1 MSKYVLAFAI
11 SVLAAGSV
19 LFPSPLRADDAAP
32 GQFGAT
38 RYGGVSLYNGSS
50 ERARLVPLF
59 PSASDAVREGF
70 VRVINR
76 SEAGGEV
83 AIAAIDDTG
92 LRVETPVLSLNANE
106 TVHFNSGD
114 LEQGNASK
122 GLTGG
127 TGAGTGDWRLELSS
141 DLDIEVL
148 AYIRTEDGFLTAM
161 HDMVERGAT
170 GHRVALFNPGRNRN
184 QKSLLRLI
192 NPGTEQAGV
201 TISGIDDAGTA
212 SDATVGISL
221 PAGGATTI
229 SAAAL
234 ESEADRNGQD
244 ENGAGFSGVDGALGP
259 GTGKWQ
265 LMVTADHPVLVM
277 SLLMSPTGHLTN
289 LSTAPYRTDSGA
301 GVVRQVAENTE
312 AGAAIGDP
320 VTADFGTA
328 AALTHS
334 LEGPDAESF
343 AVDAP
348 SGQLR
353 TREGVTY
360 DFEAKSAFELIVRVT
375 DGLGAVMRVPVTV
388 EVTDVDEPPGKPSP
402 PEVEGVSSRSARV
415 SWNEPE
421 NMGPAI
427 ADYDVEY
434 RRPGAQE
441 HTDAEHEGVEREIE
455 IDGLRQGTD
464 YEFRVRASNAEG
476 IGDWSEPTTGR
487 GRSGGGGGGG
497 GGGVLPPS
505 NQPPVFQGP
514 SSFTLPEN
522 RMEVGTVRASNATT
536 YTIANGTDGAEF
548 QIDDAGALQ
557 FQSPP
562 DYERPTDVATSDP
575 PDDARNN
582 TYVVAVVAT
591 HETGGNALNTTA
603 TVTVTVTDTAF
614 EAPEITNVTVLSST
628 EISVS
633 WRPRDNAG
641 PPIQDYDLQYRA
653 VGDRDFTD
661 GDHRGLSTSATLR
674 DLAPSTDYEIQV
686 QAVNGNGPSQW
697 SASTTATTD
706 VNRPPT
712 FSSAPIQ
719 RNLPENTDAG
729 ENVGAP
735 LTADD
740 PDRDQ
745 LTYRLGGR
753 DAASFDLETDSA
765 QLKTRTGIDYDF
777 EKKERYE
784 LTVTADDGHGGRAS
798 TDVEVTVTDLNEPPA
813 EVARPTV
820 QASTLSSLTIDWNAP
835 ANTGPPISDYDYR
848 YRRDTAG
855 QPWTEVTNTPL
866 RATEVEIVNLMS
878 QNRYAVEVLA
888 KNDEG
893 DSGWSE
899 PATGTTDNNQAPRF
913 RDGSSTTRRFPENTT
928 GMHDIGTP
936 VEATDSDGGTL
947 EYSLEGSATGRF
959 DLDTNSGQLRTRST
973 EVYDHEEA
981 ARHDVTVRVLDGQ
994 GGSAAIDVA
1003 IEVTDVR
1010 EPPARPDKP
1019 RVSTL
1024 SSKRLMV
1031 RWTAP
1036 DNTGPPIMAYDYRY
1050 RAASGWT
1057 TVLSTTPTDTEVEI
1071 ERLTPDTDYEVQ
1083 VLATNDEGSSAWSDS
1098 GMATTDPNQ
1107 APVFAEGATARRAL
1121 AENTAAQSDFD
1132 VPVAATDGNDDPLT
1146 YRLGGTDAS
1155 RFTLD
1160 EDSGQLSTR
1169 SGFVPNHE
1177 DKADYSVTVSAR
1189 DDQGSE
1195 ASIDVTIDVTDLDE
1209 PPATPSAP
1217 SRAGGTSTTL
1227 RMTWPAP
1234 ANTGP
1239 DIDDYDYHYR
1249 EQSSGDHWTEVTNT
1263 AIDAPD
1269 VTLEDL
1275 DPDTTYDVEARA
1287 HNAEGTSA
1295 WGATGFGKTNANR
1308 APAFDEGSSA
1318 GRSLPENSAG
1328 FVDIG
1333 GPLTATDRDDDKLTY
1348 ELEGTDAGSFNIDP
1362 SNGQLSTRGID
1373 YDHES
1378 KSSYQV
1384 TAKVSDVWRGE
1395 DTITVN
1401 ITVTDQLEP
1410 PLTPDRPNVYGETP
1424 YALEVKW
1431 EIPIN
1436 VGRPDIASYDLQ
1448 YRKSGMG
1455 RYMAAGTFTDTVGPI
1470 SGLEPETAYQV
1481 QVLARN
1487 AEGVS
1492 GWSQPGEGSTLI
1504 VVPEVD
1510 SVDFGSDP
1518 GTDKTYKQ
1526 DDTIQVTVKFTEDV
1540 TVNTAG
1546 GTPEIDLVIDSI
1558 TRKAEYA
1565 AGSSTATE
1573 VAFEYVVMADDVD
1586 TNGASIR
1593 ANSLEANGGTIKKSG
1608 ATLDASLLH
1617 AGQTD
1622 NANHKVDGKAPALVS
1637 AIANADRLTLTFS
1650 ERLAATPLPAPA
1662 DFTVQVAG
1670 TERDVSG
1677 VAASGTAVVLTL
1689 DSVVTPTDSVTVT
1702 YAGNGTNPIR
1712 DPAGNPAPAFS
1723 GHSADNLTA
1732 GVCGRTTQVRDVLVD
1747 KAGVSGCADVTTAD
1761 LDAITELYLGSEGI
1775 SSLKDGDFDGLTALE
1790 SLNLAENSLS
1800 DLPRDIFSE
1809 LTALTRLNLADNE
1822 FSTLPGVF
1830 SYLSELELLDLNANQ
1845 LSDLPSGVFSAL
1857 TGLTTLWLAKNEF
1870 TTLPSNAFADVSTL
1884 TFIDLER
1891 NDLANPE
1898 GDAFAGLTDLER
1910 LWLGGNQ
1917 FTSLPDSFLLGLES
1931 LNQLDLS
1938 ANPVDPLPIS
1948 VTLSLVSSGL
1958 VQASVPAGAPFEIF
1972 VPIRVE
1978 NGSIVGGADGVMIEQ
1993 GATRGNVVKV
2003 SGASGTRAAV
2013 SADIGRL
2020 PDPPRYDIG
2029 YTLVRADDL
2038 PLEALAGTREI
2049 VLRPASLTVR
2059 EGGSNGYSV
2068 LLRTR
2073 PSDTVTLSVTTPT
2086 GLTANPSSLT
2096 FTADDWH
2103 TPRTVTLNAAT
2114 DTDTI
2119 DNTVAVTH
2127 QATGGDYASL
2137 AATLPVT
2144 VAETVADTNTDPA
2157 FSSAEA
2163 FTVTEHEASVGTVIA
2178 ADGDTEDSVTGY
2190 TLGGADGG
2198 LFEITLDGALRF
2210 ATPPDHEKP
2219 GDVASSNPANDADNN
2234 EYIVTVTA
2242 ASGAGT
2248 RRRTTTQT
2256 ITVTVEDESEP
2267 PGRPPAPDVFASS
2280 VSSKVLFLEPGRR
2293 PIHNTGPEITEYN
2306 IQLREKDSGPFIL
2319 QSYDRPTLDVPLT
2332 GFDSGTT
2339 YEIQV
2344 RTVNDEG
2351 DGDWS
2356 PTAEATTPV
2365 NQLPRLISRELPSGA
2380 RATAGGTVQIFD
2392 VDDAFEDPDGE
2403 ILRLEVSSRDTAVAT
2418 ASMEAGFVAVKPLTA
2433 GEATIVVTASDLD
2446 DHRVEGT
2453 FNVSVQTP
2461 TVPDPTVS
2469 IDSSGDILAL
2479 EFSDDFTA
2487 GERRAYEVAIRQK
2500 SPRGGWRTF
2509 CGSVENEAQTARS
2522 LVLSQHSAIGSF
2534 SEPGVTYEAIYRYIG
2549 SSCSSTS
2556 DPIWSRVAEA
2566 TAPGTSSFDI
2576 DLVFLGSISSTHRN
2590 TLQRA
2595 ATRWEQVFTTS
2606 LPDVDFSAQPYPANR
2621 CLSGQEEI
2629 ADVVDDLR
2637 IYVQVTSIDGE
2648 GGTLAWA
2655 GTCTNRASSS
2665 LPIVSRMRLD
2675 SDDLDSNSSTTIEGI
2690 IMHEIAHALGFGT
2703 RWRRHSLVRYP
2714 SVGPGDNLVV
2724 PAPDTHFT
2732 GALATAAFDTAGGAD
2747 YENGK
2752 VPVQNTGTEGN
2763 RDSHWRESVFN
2774 HELMTPFL
2782 GLSPPPS
2789 LSAIT
2794 IQSMADMGYAVDV
2807 ARAESY
2813 TLPTPP
2819 SGLVP
2824 KRSPAPSAE
2833 PEHCVVIPGGTL
2845 IKTGSRTILPA
2856 GAIKVRGSAPRSAR

>member
-83 AIAAIDDTG
+83 AIAAIDDAG
-92 LRVETPVLSLNANE
+92 LRVETPVLSLDANE
-106 TVHFNSGD
+106 TAHFNSGD

-360 DFEAKSAFELIVRVT
+360 DFEAKSVFELIVRVT

-441 HTDAEHEGVEREIE
+441 HTNAEHEGVEREIE
-455 IDGLRQGTD
+455 IDGLRPGTD

-487 GRSGGGGGGG
+487 GRSGGGGGGGGEGGG

-522 RMEVGTVRASNATT
+522 RMEVGTVRASNAAA
-536 YTIANGTDGAEF
+536 YDIAPGSDGAKF
-548 QIDDAGALQ
+548 QIDNAGALQ
-557 FQSPP
+557 FQAPP
-562 DYERPTDVATSDP
+562 DYERPTDVTTSDP
-575 PDDARNN
+575 PDAARNN
-582 TYVVAVVAT
+582 TYVVPVIAT
-591 HETGGNALNTTA
+591 RGTGADALSTTA

-614 EAPEITNVTVLSST
+614 EAPEINNVSVFSST

-653 VGDRDFTD
+653 TGDRDFTD
-661 GDHRGLSTSATLR
+661 GDHRGLSTAATLR
-674 DLAPSTDYEIQV
+674 DLTPATVYEIQV
-686 QAVNGNGPSQW
+686 RAVNGNGPSQW
-697 SASTTATTD
+697 SASESATTGE
-706 VNRPPT
+706 NTPPD
-712 FSSAPIQ
+712 FNPPSFQ
-719 RNLPENTDAG
+719 RTLAENTDAG
-729 ENVGAP
+729 ENIGAP

-740 PDRDQ
+740 PDRDH

-753 DAASFDLETDSA
+753 DAANFELETDSA

-784 LTVTADDGHGGRAS
+784 LTVTADDGYGGRAS
-798 TDVEVTVTDLNEPPA
+798 ADVEVTVTDLNEPPA
-813 EVARPTV
+813 QVARPTV
-820 QASTLSSLTIDWNAP
+820 KASTLSSLTIDWNAP

-855 QPWTEVTNTPL
+855 QPWMEVTNTPL

-888 KNDEG
+888 KNEEG
-893 DSGWSE
+893 NSGWSE
-899 PATGTTDNNQAPRF
+899 PARGTTDNNQAPRF
-913 RDGSSTTRRFPENTT
+913 RDGLSTTRRFPENTT
-928 GMHDIGTP
+928 GMHDIGAP
-936 VEATDSDGGTL
+936 VDATDSDGGTL
-947 EYSLEGSATGRF
+947 EYSLEGSAAGLF
-959 DLDTNSGQLRTRST
+959 DLNANSGQLRTRST
-973 EVYDHEEA
+973 EVYNHEEA

-994 GGSAAIDVA
+994 GGSAATDVA

-1010 EPPARPDKP
+1010 EPPAKPAKP

-1024 SSKRLMV
+1024 SSKRVMV

-1036 DNTGPPIMAYDYRY
+1036 DNTGPPITAYDYRY

-1057 TVLSTTPTDTEVEI
+1057 TVSNSTPTDTEVEI
-1071 ERLTPDTDYEVQ
+1071 DGLTPDTDYDVQ
-1083 VLATNDEGSSAWSDS
+1083 VLATNEEGSSAWSDS

-1107 APVFAEGATARRAL
+1107 APVFVEGATARRAL

-1132 VPVAATDGNDDPLT
+1132 VPVAATDGNDDELT

-1155 RFTLD
+1155 RFALD
-1160 EDSGQLSTR
+1160 ADSGQLNTR

-1189 DDQGSE
+1189 DDQDGE

-1217 SRAGGTSTTL
+1217 SRAGRTSTTL

-1318 GRSLPENSAG
+1318 DRSLPENSAG
-1328 FVDIG
+1328 FVDMG

-1384 TAKVSDVWRGE
+1384 TAKVSDVWRGD

-1424 YALEVKW
+1424 FALEVKW

-1470 SGLEPETAYQV
+1470 SGLEPETAYHV

-1540 TVNTAG
+1540 TINTAG

-1593 ANSLEANGGTIKKSG
+1593 ANSLEANGGTIKKNG
-1608 ATLDASLLH
+1608 VTLDASLLH
-1617 AGQTD
+1617 AGQTH

-1637 AIANADRLTLTFS
+1637 AIVNADRLTLTFS

-1662 DFTVQVAG
+1662 DFTVQVVG

-1677 VAASGTAVVLTL
+1677 VAVSGTAVVLTL
-1689 DSVVTPTDSVTVT
+1689 DSVVTP
-1702 YAGNGTNPIR
+1702 
-1712 DPAGNPAPAFS
+1712 
-1723 GHSADNLTA
+1723 
-1732 GVCGRTTQVRDVLVD
+1732 
-1747 KAGVSGCADVTTAD
+1747 
-1761 LDAITELYLGSEGI
+1761 
-1775 SSLKDGDFDGLTALE
+1775 
-1790 SLNLAENSLS
+1790 
-1800 DLPRDIFSE
+1800 
-1809 LTALTRLNLADNE
+1809 
-1822 FSTLPGVF
+1822 
-1830 SYLSELELLDLNANQ
+1830 
-1845 LSDLPSGVFSAL
+1845 
-1857 TGLTTLWLAKNEF
+1857 
-1870 TTLPSNAFADVSTL
+1870 
-1884 TFIDLER
+1884 
-1891 NDLANPE
+1891 
-1898 GDAFAGLTDLER
+1898 
-1910 LWLGGNQ
+1910 
-1917 FTSLPDSFLLGLES
+1917 
-1931 LNQLDLS
+1931 
-1938 ANPVDPLPIS
+1938 
-1948 VTLSLVSSGL
+1948 
-1958 VQASVPAGAPFEIF
+1958 
-1972 VPIRVE
+1972 
-1978 NGSIVGGADGVMIEQ
+1978 
-1993 GATRGNVVKV
+1993 
-2003 SGASGTRAAV
+2003 
-2013 SADIGRL
+2013 
-2020 PDPPRYDIG
+2020 
-2029 YTLVRADDL
+2029 
-2038 PLEALAGTREI
+2038 
-2049 VLRPASLTVR
+2049 
-2059 EGGSNGYSV
+2059 
-2068 LLRTR
+2068 
-2073 PSDTVTLSVTTPT
+2073 
-2086 GLTANPSSLT
+2086 
-2096 FTADDWH
+2096 
-2103 TPRTVTLNAAT
+2103 
-2114 DTDTI
+2114 
-2119 DNTVAVTH
+2119 
-2127 QATGGDYASL
+2127 
-2137 AATLPVT
+2137 
-2144 VAETVADTNTDPA
+2144 
-2157 FSSAEA
+2157 
-2163 FTVTEHEASVGTVIA
+2163 
-2178 ADGDTEDSVTGY
+2178 
-2190 TLGGADGG
+2190 
-2198 LFEITLDGALRF
+2198 
-2210 ATPPDHEKP
+2210 
-2219 GDVASSNPANDADNN
+2219 
-2234 EYIVTVTA
+2234 
-2242 ASGAGT
+2242 
-2248 RRRTTTQT
+2248 
-2256 ITVTVEDESEP
+2256 
-2267 PGRPPAPDVFASS
+2267 
-2280 VSSKVLFLEPGRR
+2280 
-2293 PIHNTGPEITEYN
+2293 
-2306 IQLREKDSGPFIL
+2306 
-2319 QSYDRPTLDVPLT
+2319 
-2332 GFDSGTT
+2332 
-2339 YEIQV
+2339 
-2344 RTVNDEG
+2344 
-2351 DGDWS
+2351 
-2356 PTAEATTPV
+2356 PTA
-2365 NQLPRLISRELPSGA
+2365 SR
-2380 RATAGGTVQIFD
+2380 
-2392 VDDAFEDPDGE
+2392 
-2403 ILRLEVSSRDTAVAT
+2403 
-2418 ASMEAGFVAVKPLTA
+2418 
-2433 GEATIVVTASDLD
+2433 
-2446 DHRVEGT
+2446 
-2453 FNVSVQTP
+2453 
-2461 TVPDPTVS
+2461 
-2469 IDSSGDILAL
+2469 
-2479 EFSDDFTA
+2479 
-2487 GERRAYEVAIRQK
+2487 
-2500 SPRGGWRTF
+2500 
-2509 CGSVENEAQTARS
+2509 
-2522 LVLSQHSAIGSF
+2522 
-2534 SEPGVTYEAIYRYIG
+2534 
-2549 SSCSSTS
+2549 
-2556 DPIWSRVAEA
+2556 
-2566 TAPGTSSFDI
+2566 
-2576 DLVFLGSISSTHRN
+2576 
-2590 TLQRA
+2590 
-2595 ATRWEQVFTTS
+2595 
-2606 LPDVDFSAQPYPANR
+2606 
-2621 CLSGQEEI
+2621 
-2629 ADVVDDLR
+2629 
-2637 IYVQVTSIDGE
+2637 
-2648 GGTLAWA
+2648 
-2655 GTCTNRASSS
+2655 
-2665 LPIVSRMRLD
+2665 
-2675 SDDLDSNSSTTIEGI
+2675 
-2690 IMHEIAHALGFGT
+2690 
-2703 RWRRHSLVRYP
+2703 
-2714 SVGPGDNLVV
+2714 
-2724 PAPDTHFT
+2724 
-2732 GALATAAFDTAGGAD
+2732 
-2747 YENGK
+2747 
-2752 VPVQNTGTEGN
+2752 
-2763 RDSHWRESVFN
+2763 
-2774 HELMTPFL
+2774 
-2782 GLSPPPS
+2782 
-2789 LSAIT
+2789 
-2794 IQSMADMGYAVDV
+2794 
-2807 ARAESY
+2807 
-2813 TLPTPP
+2813 
-2819 SGLVP
+2819 
-2824 KRSPAPSAE
+2824 
-2833 PEHCVVIPGGTL
+2833 
-2845 IKTGSRTILPA
+2845 
-2856 GAIKVRGSAPRSAR
+2856 